1 MADVCGLHLVT
12 NCCDSMSLVAEE
24 TKPIRA
30 IYDEKASAVPSTSD
44 YFPVFKRVKSMMY
57 SHWSERYQKLPEHRR
72 DLEIPGAFRKTKAGE
87 ELLLWQSASRHTVLF
102 ATGNNIRL
110 LGQTKTWG
118 TDGTFKVLPQWYQ
131 QLFTIHAFVAGKL
144 VPAVYWQEWITDE
157 RLPLWNVHNLLIAM
171 GTLIQQVLSRNATV
185 GDLGQVNKVYA
196 EKQQRVAQH
205 TGEYTSSSCTLEQ
218 YLESLM
224 YITTELI

>member
-1 MADVCGLHLVT
+1 MEACLMDPHLTYKMEKMAVLKKQST
-12 NCCDSMSLVAEE
+12 KE

-30 IYDEKASAVPSTSD
+30 IYDKKASAASAVPSTSG
-44 YFPVFKRVKSMMY
+44 YFPVFKR
-57 SHWSERYQKLPEHRR
+57 
-72 DLEIPGAFRKTKAGE
+72 
-87 ELLLWQSASRHTVLF
+87 SASRHIVVF

-118 TDGTFKVLPQWYQ
+118 TDGTFKVVPQWYQ

-144 VPAVYWQEWITDE
+144 VPAVYWQEWMTDE

-171 GTLIQQVLSRNATV
+171 DTLIQQVLSRNATV
-185 GDLGQVNKVYA
+185 CDLGRVNKVYA

-205 TGEYTSSSCTLEQ
+205 TGEYTSGSCTLEQ
-218 YLESLM
+218 YLEALM
-224 YITTELI
+224 YITPELI

>member
-1 MADVCGLHLVT
+1 
-12 NCCDSMSLVAEE
+12 
-24 TKPIRA
+24 
-30 IYDEKASAVPSTSD
+30 
-44 YFPVFKRVKSMMY
+44 MY
-57 SHWSERYQKLPEHRR
+57 NHWSERYQKLPEHRR

-87 ELLLWQSASRHTVLF
+87 DLLLWQSASRHTVVF

-118 TDGTFKVLPQWYQ
+118 TEGTFKVLPQWYQ
-131 QLFTIHAFVAGKL
+131 QLFTIHDFVAGKL
-144 VPAVYWQEWITDE
+144 VPAVCWQEWITDE
-157 RLPLWNVHNLLIAM
+157 RLPLWNVHNVNIRTNNHSEGWHTRLNKKRLLISM

-196 EKQQRVAQH
+196 EKQQRVAQY
-205 TGEYTSSSCTLEQ
+205 TGEYTSGSCTLEQ

>member
-1 MADVCGLHLVT
+1 MEACPMDPHLAYKMEKIAVLKKR
-12 NCCDSMSLVAEE
+12 SAEE

-44 YFPVFKRVKSMMY
+44 YFRF
-57 SHWSERYQKLPEHRR
+57 LN
-72 DLEIPGAFRKTKAGE
+72 G
-87 ELLLWQSASRHTVLF
+87 
-102 ATGNNIRL
+102 L

-118 TDGTFKVLPQWYQ
+118 TNGTFKVLPQWYQ

-171 GTLIQQVLSRNATV
+171 GTLIQQVLSKNATV
-185 GDLGQVNKVYA
+185 GDLRRVNKVYA
-196 EKQQRVAQH
+196 EKQQRVAQY
-205 TGEYTSSSCTLEQ
+205 TGEYTSGSCTLEQ
-218 YLESLM
+218 YLEALM